1 MSSNSLAIN
10 LDRLIKRRNVP
21 LLTILYSICFV
32 ETIRCRTNWRQM
44 YNDVYT
50 VNLRGNVK
58 KRGADDPIIGL
69 KVLLRGNEP
78 IVERADDTLGTKT
91 RTRENLLLS
100 RPGFLRGLRGSILGD
115 WSPSPAFLGLQTR
128 VAREGSTERYDELS

>member
-1 MSSNSLAIN
+1 
-10 LDRLIKRRNVP
+10 
-21 LLTILYSICFV
+21 
-32 ETIRCRTNWRQM
+32 M

-78 IVERADDTLGTKT
+78 IVERADDTKT

-115 WSPSPAFLGLQTR
+115 
-128 VAREGSTERYDELS
+128 